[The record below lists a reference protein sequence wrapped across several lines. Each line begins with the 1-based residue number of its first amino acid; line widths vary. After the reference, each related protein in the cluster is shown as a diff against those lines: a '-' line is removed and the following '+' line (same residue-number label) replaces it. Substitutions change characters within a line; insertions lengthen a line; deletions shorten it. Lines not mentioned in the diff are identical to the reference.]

1 MDIITLAAAKA
12 YVDQRL
18 NEVIEEKEKEEEIL
32 SLLGSD
38 SE

>member
-1 MDIITLAAAKA
+1 MDIFTLAAAKA

-18 NEVIEEKEKEEEIL
+18 DEVIEEKEKEEEIL

>member
-18 NEVIEEKEKEEEIL
+18 DEVIEEKEKEEEIL